1 MSSHTRF
8 YREGALVAEN
18 FPPTEVATRLNE
30 SERSFAWLDLC
41 RPSSADITM
50 LTEEFGMHPL
60 AIEDAV
66 QQAQRAKL
74 DRYDTHLFLN
84 TYLAKLNPDAHLE
97 TGEVAAFINQRV
109 LITVRYDDRLNLDE
123 LMVRWDENAELAKY
137 GIAFLLYGLIDAL
150 VDGHFEAVQQLDQS
164 LVRLQ
169 SKMFQ
174 PHGESSYAELQH
186 RTFLAR
192 RNLVRLRQVALPM
205 REVVNSMMRP
215 TMHLVSAPMVPY
227 FQDVYDHVLRV
238 VEWTESLRDLNNAML
253 ETNLMLQSN
262 TMNQRVKQVTSWA
275 AIIAVPTAITGY
287 LGQNVAFPWAHTTT
301 EFVVSTIATVGI
313 AVALFFIFKR
323 RGWL

>member
-1 MSSHTRF
+1 MSSRTRF
-8 YREGALVAEN
+8 YRDGALVAEN

-30 SERSFAWLDLC
+30 SERSFAWLDLY
-41 RPSSADITM
+41 RPTPPEITM
-50 LTEEFGMHPL
+50 LTDEFGMHPL
-60 AIEDAV
+60 AVEDVV

-84 TYLAKLNPDAHLE
+84 TYMAKLNPDANLE

-109 LITVRYDDRLNLDE
+109 LITVRYDDRLNVDE
-123 LMVRWDENAELAKY
+123 LMVRWNENAELARY
-137 GIAFLLYGLIDAL
+137 GIAFLLYGLTDAL

-164 LVRLQ
+164 LVQLQ
-169 SKMFQ
+169 TTMFQ
-174 PHGESSYAELQH
+174 PHPESSYAELQ
-186 RTFLAR
+186 RLTFQAR

-215 TMHLVSAPMVPY
+215 TMHLVSAPMIPY

-253 ETNLMLQSN
+253 ETNLMLQNN

-287 LGQNVAFPWAHTTT
+287 LGQNVAFPWAHTRT
-301 EFVVSTIATVGI
+301 EFIVSTAVTIGF